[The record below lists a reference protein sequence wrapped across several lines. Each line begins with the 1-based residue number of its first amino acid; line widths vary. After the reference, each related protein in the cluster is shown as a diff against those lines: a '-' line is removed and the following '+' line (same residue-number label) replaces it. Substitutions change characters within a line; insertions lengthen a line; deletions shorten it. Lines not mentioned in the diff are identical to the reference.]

1 VVGHELSVMQKNQVQ
16 FVHKLVKMAAQ
27 KGNILGVGG

>member
-1 VVGHELSVMQKNQVQ
+1 MQKNQVQ

>member
-1 VVGHELSVMQKNQVQ
+1 MIVSHAKNQVQ

-27 KGNILGVGG
+27 KGIFSVLEVDMS